1 MNIFDAFELDVNVV
15 FVYYGKTRVDKF
27 LDEEVKM
34 KIVLLCP
41 VMYLFSVVHDNRC
54 YPEVVKKI
62 IFYYYC

>member
-1 MNIFDAFELDVNVV
+1 MAKSKSRMV
-15 FVYYGKTRVDKF
+15 TRDTLYPSIDKF

-34 KIVLLCP
+34 KFLLLCP

-62 IFYYYC
+62 IF